1 MVRGVWAA
9 NTSSTEN
16 AVILTET
23 MPSSVT
29 NAPAVASADTP
40 RAATRRRVLLLATH
54 VVQYASPLYRL
65 LAADRRLD
73 LQVIYCSL
81 QGAEPGVDPEFGREV
96 KWDLPLLEGY
106 PWMQVPN
113 KARRPG
119 LGRFFG
125 LWNPGLWKLIRNGS
139 FDVVV
144 LCTGYMFASHWIA
157 LLAAKSKG
165 IPVIFSTDTSVIE
178 SRDRAGW
185 KSWIKPQILGWAYRS
200 ADVLMTISRAGRE
213 VASRVG
219 MPAERIASVRSVM
232 DKTEW
237 QERVAQFDRS
247 RIRDEWNVPREAPVA
262 FYCAKLQ
269 VWKCPL
275 DLVRAFAQAA
285 VPGAY
290 LVMAGDGPQR
300 GEIEAEIAKLG
311 LSASARLL
319 GFVNTSQLPGHYK
332 AADVLVLPS
341 RYDPC
346 PFVVPESMFSG
357 TPVILSDAVVGRAD
371 MIDPGKS
378 GFLYPCNDVGALAA
392 LLRKTLS
399 NRALL
404 NELRNGVELQMKSW
418 TAQDYMDSFIDG
430 IDLAISRK
438 RA

>member
-1 MVRGVWAA
+1 MTTTV
-9 NTSSTEN
+9 TS
-16 AVILTET
+16 
-23 MPSSVT
+23 
-29 NAPAVASADTP
+29 APAGEP
-40 RAATRRRVLLLATH
+40 ATQQRTAVRRRVLLLATH
-54 VVQYASPLYRL
+54 VVQYASPLFRL
-65 LAADRRLD
+65 LAADSRID
-73 LQVIYCSL
+73 LQVAYCSL
-81 QGAEPGVDPEFGREV
+81 QGAESGLDPEFAREV

-106 PWMQVPN
+106 SWMQVPN
-113 KARRPG
+113 RARRPG

-125 LWNPGLWKLIRNGS
+125 LWNPGLWKVIRNGS
-139 FDVVV
+139 FEVVV

-157 LLAAKSKG
+157 LLAAKNKG

-185 KSWIKPQILGWAYRS
+185 KSWIKPRVLGWAYRA

-213 VASRVG
+213 LALRVG
-219 MPAERIASVRSVM
+219 MPADRIAAVRSVM

-237 QERVAQFDRS
+237 QERAARLDRNQ
-247 RIRDEWNVPREAPVA
+247 IRDEWNLPRDASVV

-269 VWKCPL
+269 PWKCPL

-300 GEIEAEIAKLG
+300 PEVENEVAKLG
-311 LSASARLL
+311 IAANVRLL

-332 AADVLVLPS
+332 AADILVLPS

-346 PFVVPESMFSG
+346 PFVVPESLFSG
-357 TPVILSDAVVGRAD
+357 TPVILSDAIVGRAD

-378 GFLYPCNDVGALAA
+378 GYLYPCNDVAALAA

-399 NRALL
+399 NQALL
-404 NELRNGVELQMKSW
+404 NELRAGVDLQMKSW
-418 TAQDYMDSFIDG
+418 TAQDYVDSFIDG
-430 IDLAISRK
+430 IELAISHK
-438 RA
+438 RG

>member
-1 MVRGVWAA
+1 MPAGV
-9 NTSSTEN
+9 TSKS
-16 AVILTET
+16 ASV
-23 MPSSVT
+23 SS
-29 NAPAVASADTP
+29 SAR
-40 RAATRRRVLLLATH
+40 RAAHRRRVLLVATH

-65 LAADRRLD
+65 LAADPRID
-73 LQVIYCSL
+73 LQVAYCSL

-106 PWMQVPN
+106 RWIHVPN

-125 LWNPGLWKLIRNGS
+125 LWNAGLWKTIRKES

-144 LCTGYMFASHWIA
+144 LCTGYMFASHWVA
-157 LLAAKSKG
+157 LFAAKSKG
-165 IPVIFSTDTSVIE
+165 LPVIFSSDTSVVE
-178 SRDRAGW
+178 SRDQAGW
-185 KSWIKPQILGWAYRS
+185 KRWIKPRILGWAYRS
-200 ADVLMTISRAGRE
+200 ADVLMVISRAGRE
-213 VASRVG
+213 VALRVG
-219 MPAERIASVRSVM
+219 MPAARIATVRSVM
-232 DKTEW
+232 DKSEW
-237 QERVAQFDRS
+237 QARAAGFDGGKV
-247 RIRDEWNVPREAPVA
+247 RDEWNVPRESPVA

-269 VWKCPL
+269 VWKRPL

-300 GEIEAEIAKLG
+300 GEIEKEVAALGIAENV
-311 LSASARLL
+311 RLL

-332 AADVLVLPS
+332 AADILVLPS

-371 MIDPGKS
+371 MIDPGRS
-378 GFLYPCNDVGALAA
+378 GYLYPSGNVVALAA
-392 LLRKTLS
+392 LLEKTLS

-404 NELRNGVELQMKSW
+404 NDLKAGVASQMRAW
-418 TAQDYMDSFIDG
+418 TAQDYVDSFVDG
-430 IDLAISRK
+430 LELALSRK
-438 RA
+438 HA

>member
-1 MVRGVWAA
+1 VA
-9 NTSSTEN
+9 NPAGRAN
-16 AVILTET
+16 ARILTES
-23 MPSSVT
+23 MPSSLT
-29 NAPAVASADTP
+29 NAPAEASAGTP
-40 RAATRRRVLLLATH
+40 HAAIRRRVLLLATH

-65 LAADRRLD
+65 LAADPRLD
-73 LQVIYCSL
+73 LQVVYCSL

-106 PWMQVPN
+106 RWTQVPN
-113 KARRPG
+113 KARHPG

-144 LCTGYMFASHWIA
+144 LCTGYMLASHWIA
-157 LLAAKSKG
+157 LSAAKSQG
-165 IPVIFSTDTSVIE
+165 VPVIFSTDTSVIE
-178 SRDRAGW
+178 SRDGAGW
-185 KSWIKPQILGWAYRS
+185 KSWFKPKILGWAYRS
-200 ADVLMTISRAGRE
+200 ADILMTISHAGRE
-213 VASRVG
+213 VALRVG

-232 DKTEW
+232 DKTDW
-237 QERVAQFDRS
+237 QMRAAQFDRHL
-247 RIRDEWNVPREAPVA
+247 IRDEWNVPREAPVA

-290 LVMAGDGPQR
+290 LVVAGDGPLR
-300 GEIEAEIAKLG
+300 GELEAEVAKLG
-311 LSASARLL
+311 IGANVRLL

-332 AADVLVLPS
+332 AADILVLPS

-371 MIDPGKS
+371 MIDSGKS
-378 GFLYPCNDVGALAA
+378 GFLYPCNDVEALAA
-392 LLRKTLS
+392 LLRNTLS
-399 NRALL
+399 SRTLL
-404 NELRNGVELQMKSW
+404 SELRSGVESQMRSW
-418 TAQDYMDSFIDG
+418 TAQDYVDSFIDG
-430 IDLAISRK
+430 IELAISRK
-438 RA
+438 RV

>member
-1 MVRGVWAA
+1 LAA
-9 NTSSTEN
+9 EN
-16 AVILTET
+16 AVILTES
-23 MPSSVT
+23 MPTSATS
-29 NAPAVASADTP
+29 ASAEESCAP
-40 RAATRRRVLLLATH
+40 PAAVRRRVLLLATH

-65 LAADRRLD
+65 LSADPRLE
-73 LQVIYCSL
+73 LQVVYCSL
-81 QGAEPGVDPEFGREV
+81 QGAEPGVDPEFGHEV

-106 PWMQVPN
+106 PWMQLPN

-125 LWNPGLWKLIRNGS
+125 LWNPGLWKLIRGGS

-157 LLAAKSKG
+157 LLAAKSKA

-185 KSWIKPQILGWAYRS
+185 KSWIKPHVLGWAYRS

-213 VASRVG
+213 VALRVG
-219 MPAERIASVRSVM
+219 MPAERIAGVRSVM

-237 QERVAQFDRS
+237 QERAKQFDRN

-285 VPGAY
+285 VPDAY

-300 GEIEAEIAKLG
+300 GEVEMEVAKLG
-311 LSASARLL
+311 MGHNVRLL
-319 GFVNTSQLPGHYK
+319 GFVNASQLPGHYK
-332 AADVLVLPS
+332 AADILVLPS

-357 TPVILSDAVVGRAD
+357 TPVILSDAVLGRAD
-371 MIDPGKS
+371 MIHSGKS
-378 GFLYPCNDVGALAA
+378 GYLYPCNDVEALSA

-404 NELRNGVELQMKSW
+404 SELRAGVELQMKTW
-418 TAQDYMDSFIDG
+418 TAQDYVDSFIDG
-430 IDLAISRK
+430 IELAVSRK